1 MSNET
6 ESTGATADATG
17 HEAALQ
23 SLAFISLVELEKDV
37 FRGGVLVT
45 DAQGK
50 PLEFRCTSAIQP
62 TAVQKTLYG
71 GTLNAHMA
79 VELTAR
85 PLLNAVKQE
94 YDAVFVTQDDF
105 IELRKAIKKPLL
117 VVAKQGATLA
127 RQENAEEPTKS
138 ELLASPSGKFDP
150 VVLTCHWQ
158 HADDIDQTLPN
169 LGVLFSRFDLIEP
182 FARIGSALTLL
193 HEKGAV
199 PNK

>member
-1 MSNET
+1 MSYET
-6 ESTGATADATG
+6 ESTGATAAATG

-94 YDAVFVTQDDF
+94 YAAVFVTHDAF
-105 IELRKAIKKPLL
+105 IELRNAIKNPQL

-127 RQENAEEPTKS
+127 TQENAEEPTKS